1 MTTIAVTNMIKDNYT
16 LSQKAQIVLDF
27 LGRVSNNKTY
37 ESFYSQ
43 KTMAERLHISYSS
56 IQRAIR
62 ELKALGLL
70 IIKPR
75 FDMDHNGRQTSN
87 LYTIVS
93 EEELQ
98 ELLREEKRK
107 HDEECARSTEML
119 PEERPEPRKM
129 LQESVNE
136 QMKIDLT
143 ECSNAICE
151 DETQT
156 ETNNLKLKQNRYMK
170 IRKDGCREL
179 LSQIPIT
186 YIHRK
191 SKQRIR
197 VGWSILIPKPII
209 LSLLSDLKEF
219 RYRKIP
225 FHILTR
231 EGWSD

>member
-1 MTTIAVTNMIKDNYT
+1 MTSIAIANRIKDNYA

-27 LGRVSNNKTY
+27 LGRVSDSKTY

-43 KTMAERLHISYSS
+43 KTMAERLNISYSS

-70 IIKPR
+70 IIKHR

-107 HDEECARSTEML
+107 HDEECTRNAETL
-119 PEERPEPRKM
+119 PEEKPEPQKM
-129 LQESVNE
+129 TEESVNE

-143 ECSNAICE
+143 EYSNAICK
-151 DETQT
+151 DESQP
-156 ETNNLKLKQNRYMK
+156 EMKSPQPKQSRYMK
-170 IRKDGCREL
+170 IREDGYRDF
-179 LSQIPIT
+179 LSERPIT
-186 YIHRK
+186 FVNRK
-191 SKQRIR
+191 PKQGIRI
-197 VGWSILIPKPII
+197 GWSCSIPKPII
-209 LSLLSDLKEF
+209 LRLISDLKEF
-219 RYRKIP
+219 RYRKIL

-231 EGWSD
+231 EG

>member
-1 MTTIAVTNMIKDNYT
+1 
-16 LSQKAQIVLDF
+16 
-27 LGRVSNNKTY
+27 
-37 ESFYSQ
+37 
-43 KTMAERLHISYSS
+43 MAERPHISYSS

-75 FDMDHNGRQTSN
+75 YDMDHNGRQTSN

-98 ELLREEKRK
+98 KLLREEKRK

-119 PEERPEPRKM
+119 PEERPEPQKM
-129 LQESVNE
+129 SEESVNE
-136 QMKIDLT
+136 QMKIDR
-143 ECSNAICE
+143 SNTACK
-151 DETQT
+151 DENQT
-156 ETNNLKLKQNRYMK
+156 KMKSPTPKQNRYMK
-170 IRKDGCREL
+170 IREGGCGEF

-191 SKQRIR
+191 SKQRIP
-197 VGWSILIPKPII
+197 VGWSIQIPKPII
-209 LSLLSDLKEF
+209 LRSISYLKEF
-219 RYRKIP
+219 RYRKIL

-231 EGWSD
+231 EG

>member
-98 ELLREEKRK
+98 KLLREEKRK
-107 HDEECARSTEML
+107 HDEECLRRTKML
-119 PEERPEPRKM
+119 PEEKPEPQK
-129 LQESVNE
+129 LTEESVNE

-143 ECSNAICE
+143 EYCNKTCK

-156 ETNNLKLKQNRYMK
+156 ETNSLKLKQNRYMK
-170 IRKDGCREL
+170 IREDGLGEL

-191 SKQRIR
+191 SKQGIW
-197 VGWSILIPKPII
+197 VGWSIHIPKPII
-209 LSLLSDLKEF
+209 LRSISYLKEF
-219 RYRKIP
+219 RYRKVL

-231 EGWSD
+231 EG